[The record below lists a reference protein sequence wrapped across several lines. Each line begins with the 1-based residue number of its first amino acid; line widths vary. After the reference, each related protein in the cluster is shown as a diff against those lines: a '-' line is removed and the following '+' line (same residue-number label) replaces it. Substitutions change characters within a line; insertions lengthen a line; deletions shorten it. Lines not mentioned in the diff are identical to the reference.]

1 MDGLTTPLFPVLNTG
16 RPAGEP
22 IYLPA
27 SRTGFMLTYKELI
40 QNVIGREYTGFMEN
54 TEQYKSDF
62 VLPVAHFLKDWVGLN
77 ITEDSKYND
86 VAMYIKKE
94 ILKGELKRDK
104 LPVPNIMYK
113 PEQVKKGLPLHIT
126 SSLVTE
132 LTPIILF
139 LKAKMAYNLIII
151 EEPEAH
157 LHLNV
162 QRIITRALVRLVNLG
177 LPVWITTH
185 SDTIF

>member
-62 VLPVAHFLKDWVGLN
+62 VLPVAHF
-77 ITEDSKYND
+77 
-86 VAMYIKKE
+86 
-94 ILKGELKRDK
+94 
-104 LPVPNIMYK
+104 
-113 PEQVKKGLPLHIT
+113 
-126 SSLVTE
+126 
-132 LTPIILF
+132 
-139 LKAKMAYNLIII
+139 
-151 EEPEAH
+151 
-157 LHLNV
+157 
-162 QRIITRALVRLVNLG
+162 
-177 LPVWITTH
+177 
-185 SDTIF
+185 

>member
-1 MDGLTTPLFPVLNTG
+1 M
-16 RPAGEP
+16 
-22 IYLPA
+22 
-27 SRTGFMLTYKELI
+27 
-40 QNVIGREYTGFMEN
+40 
-54 TEQYKSDF
+54 
-62 VLPVAHFLKDWVGLN
+62 KDWVGLN